1 VVYCAEITRSP
12 ERDYDILKKIGCADE
27 MEPQKTMRRRKR

>member
-27 MEPQKTMRRRKR
+27 MEAWQIMRRRKR